1 MNAAFMLGLGLMV
14 CPADPQVQTKQPD
27 CYVSL
32 AAAQYVNVNA
42 HALASIISAFR
53 REHGLGPVSV
63 DPELNHFAQ
72 AHARNMATYNMMG
85 HDVGASFSER
95 RRALRARVVVENVGA
110 AYNNVSEAFAS
121 WRDSPGHRAN
131 MLDPDMTR
139 MGVGAVPTSDGFYK
153 SFWALVMASPNR
165 R

>member
-1 MNAAFMLGLGLMV
+1 MNAAYLLGLGLIV
-14 CPADPQVQTKQPD
+14 CPAEPQVQIEPPD
-27 CYVSL
+27 SCVTL
-32 AAAQYVNVNA
+32 AAAAHVQVNA

-53 REHGLGPVSV
+53 REHGLGPVTV
-63 DPELNHFAQ
+63 DPELNRFAQ
-72 AHARNMATYNMMG
+72 AHARNMAAYNMMG
-85 HDVGASFSER
+85 HDVGGSFSER
-95 RRALRARVVVENVGA
+95 RRTLRARIVVENVGA

-121 WRDSPGHRAN
+121 WRDSPSHRAN

-139 MGVGAVPTSDGFYK
+139 MGIGAVPTSDGFYK

>member
-14 CPADPQVQTKQPD
+14 CPANPQAQIEQPD

-32 AAAQYVNVNA
+32 AAVQHVNVNA
-42 HALASIISAFR
+42 QALASIISAFR

-63 DPELNHFAQ
+63 DAELNRFAQ

-85 HDVGASFSER
+85 HDIGSSFSER
-95 RRALRARVVVENVGA
+95 RRSLRARVVVENVGA

-121 WRDSPGHRAN
+121 WRDSPSHRAN

>member
-1 MNAAFMLGLGLMV
+1 MNAAFMLGLGLIA
-14 CPADPQVQTKQPD
+14 CPAEPRITTEQPD
-27 CYVSL
+27 TCVTL
-32 AAAQYVNVNA
+32 AAAQHVQVNA
-42 HALASIISAFR
+42 QALASIISNFR
-53 REHGLGPVSV
+53 REHGLGPVTV
-63 DPELNHFAQ
+63 DPELNRFAQ
-72 AHARNMATYNMMG
+72 AHARNMAAYNMMG
-85 HDVGASFSER
+85 HDVGTSFSER

-121 WRDSPGHRAN
+121 WRDSPSHRAN

-139 MGVGAVPTSDGFYK
+139 MGVGAVPTSHNFYK

>member
-1 MNAAFMLGLGLMV
+1 MNAAFVLGLGLIV
-14 CPADPQVQTKQPD
+14 CPPDLQVQFENPN
-27 CYVSL
+27 CYVEL
-32 AAAQYVNVNA
+32 AAAQQVQVNA

-53 REHGLGPVSV
+53 RENGLGPVTV
-63 DPELNHFAQ
+63 DPELNRFAQ
-72 AHARNMATYNMMG
+72 AHARNMAAYNMMG

-95 RRALRARVVVENVGA
+95 RRTLRARIVVENVGA

-121 WRDSPGHRAN
+121 WRDSPSHRAN

>member
-1 MNAAFMLGLGLMV
+1 MNAAFMLGLGLIA
-14 CPADPQVQTKQPD
+14 CPAAPDVQLRQPD
-27 CYVSL
+27 CYVTL
-32 AAAQYVNVNA
+32 AAAQNIHVNA

-53 REHGLGPVSV
+53 REHGLGPVTV
-63 DPELNHFAQ
+63 DAELNRFAQ
-72 AHARNMATYNMMG
+72 AHARNMAAHNMMG

-95 RRALRARVVVENVGA
+95 RRSLRARVVVENVGA

-121 WRDSPGHRAN
+121 WRDSPSHRAN

-153 SFWALVMASPNR
+153 SFWALIMASPNR

>member
-1 MNAAFMLGLGLMV
+1 MLAGIILGIGMV
-14 CPADPQVQTKQPD
+14 ACPAHQELLTRQPS

-32 AAAQYVNVNA
+32 AAAARVQVNA

-53 REHGLGPVSV
+53 REHGLGPVTV
-63 DPELNHFAQ
+63 DPELNRFAE
-72 AHARNMATYNMMG
+72 AHARSMAAHNMMG
-85 HDVGASFSER
+85 HDVGTSFSER
-95 RRALRARVVVENVGA
+95 RRSIRARIVVENVGA
-110 AYNNVSEAFAS
+110 AYNNVAEAFAS
-121 WRDSPGHRAN
+121 WRDSPSHRAN

-139 MGVGAVPTSDGFYK
+139 IGIGAAPTYDTYYK